1 MLNLTTTCHTGQHW
15 YI

>member
-1 MLNLTTTCHTGQHW
+1 MLNLTTTCHAGQQW